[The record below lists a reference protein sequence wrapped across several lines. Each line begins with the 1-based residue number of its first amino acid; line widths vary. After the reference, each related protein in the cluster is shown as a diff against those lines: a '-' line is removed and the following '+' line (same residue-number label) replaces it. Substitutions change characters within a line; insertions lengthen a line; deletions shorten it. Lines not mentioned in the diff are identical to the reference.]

1 VVALQPPRAR
11 RRSNVLRHPSPL
23 LALAAVL
30 LVGCGFVD
38 WSTATDPPIVQV
50 EAWNRTLDD
59 VFLVDADGRLI
70 SIPACGHAEA
80 APLAVA
86 NAELRMDAGRIS
98 TLASR
103 GVGNPQYLVV
113 VAGPGASVP
122 SKQRPVSLP
131 ACAGHPTV
139 VPPA

>member
-1 VVALQPPRAR
+1 
-11 RRSNVLRHPSPL
+11 VLLHRSPL
-23 LALAAVL
+23 LAIAVVL
-30 LVGCGFVD
+30 LAGCGSFD
-38 WSTATDPPIVQV
+38 RSAATDPPIVQV

-59 VFLVDADGRLI
+59 VFLVDGDGRLI

-80 APLAVA
+80 APLAVG

-113 VAGPGASVP
+113 VANPGASVP

-131 ACAGHPTV
+131 ACFGHPAV
-139 VPPA
+139 VPPV

>member
-11 RRSNVLRHPSPL
+11 RRSNVLRHRSPL
-23 LALAAVL
+23 LALAVVL
-30 LVGCGFVD
+30 LSGCGFVD

-59 VFLVDADGRLI
+59 VWLVDGDGRLI

-86 NAELRMDAGRIS
+86 SAELRMDAGRIS
-98 TLASR
+98 TLAS
-103 GVGNPQYLVV
+103 GVGNPQYLIV
-113 VAGPGASVP
+113 VAGPAASVP

-131 ACAGHPTV
+131 ACFGHPTF
-139 VPPA
+139 VPPD